1 MVEYLHHLA
10 VFVVALVTCL
20 AATPVVRR
28 VAVALGAVAEP
39 GERHVHTDPTPT
51 LGGLALFAGVLAA
64 IAAASRLSTFDE
76 VFRTTS
82 EPEAVVLAGL
92 VVVAVGARDD
102 LRGVSAPGK
111 LAAQVLAAGMLV
123 LLGGVY
129 LRWIYIPGL
138 LPGSNGNIVVLGF
151 DLAALLTVVAIV
163 AMINAVNLVDGL
175 DGLAAGIVVIAA
187 LALFSYVQLSD
198 AWARDLPSSAPMLLA
213 AVAGA
218 CGGFLFHNF
227 HPASIFMGDTGAML
241 LGLVLGAGGVS
252 AISWTAAPNQGDF
265 VAISIPVLVPALVLA
280 VPFVDTIWT
289 ILRRLRSG
297 RAVFSPDK
305 EHLHHRLL
313 EIGNSHRRAVFTM
326 YYWSA
331 LLAFGAVAAGL
342 LPRPLLLAIL
352 ACGIALGWAIVTVAR
367 RAGRRRRSALR
378 PAQASGGRRQRRDE
392 IVPLRK
398 SFSPNRKTAL
408 DQPKRIKGRL

>member
-313 EIGNSHRRAVFTM
+313 EIGNSHRRAVLIM

-342 LPRPLLLAIL
+342 VPRAVL
-352 ACGIALGWAIVTVAR
+352 
-367 RAGRRRRSALR
+367 
-378 PAQASGGRRQRRDE
+378 
-392 IVPLRK
+392 
-398 SFSPNRKTAL
+398 
-408 DQPKRIKGRL
+408 